1 MGIHSIRH
9 VKIEDLK
16 VEKTLEDGN
25 LYDNKFDELWRRYS
39 PTSFENRVRLGLV
52 SLDDLN
58 PPIINTEF
66 TVFDGH
72 RRIAEHKKRN
82 RKTIRCIIVTDKHL
96 DTEQYRD
103 IGILY
108 AGSQIKHRAAGAKK
122 FPRPYAAL
130 RRIVSWIAYLLF
142 KNKIL

>member
-16 VEKTLEDGN
+16 LEKTLEDGN

-82 RKTIRCIIVTDKHL
+82 RKTIRCIIVTEKVLEDAETK
-96 DTEQYRD
+96 YR
-103 IGILY
+103 GLLY
-108 AGSQIKHRAAGAKK
+108 AKNQIKHRAAGAKK

-130 RRIVSWIAYLLF
+130 RRIVTWIAYILF
-142 KNKIL
+142 KLKIL